1 MEKLTVEILVVVF
14 VASVVRSAF
23 GFGEALIAV
32 PLLALFLPIRV
43 AAPLAVLISV
53 AIAAVILLQD
63 WRKVHLR
70 SSGWLFAPT
79 LAGIPLGIWLLRSA
93 HQELVKAALA
103 VVIILFSGFFM
114 LGKRPPHL
122 EHDSHAWL
130 LGCGFAAGVL
140 GGAYG
145 INGPPLAVYGS
156 MRRWSPQHFRATL
169 QGYFLPASAIG
180 MLGYGISGLW
190 TARGHAL
197 FLCRNVC
204 RASCD
209 LCGPLVEPSHAR
221 RSLSALRPRR
231 CGCRR
236 NCSAGSGTPA
246 PLAHQKKPR
255 YHASIGSAKIAAS
268 SPPMQRNVPSGI

>member
-1 MEKLTVEILVVVF
+1 VGKLTVEILLVIF
-14 VASVVRSAF
+14 FASIVRSAF

-53 AIAAVILLQD
+53 AIAAVILAQD

-70 SSGWLFAPT
+70 SSGWLFLPT

-103 VVIILFSGFFM
+103 VVIVLFSGFFL

-122 EHDSHAWL
+122 DHDSHPWL
-130 LGCGFAAGVL
+130 FGCGFAAGVL

-145 INGPPLAVYGS
+145 INGPPLVVYGS

-169 QGYFLPASAIG
+169 QGYFLPASAVAMIG
-180 MLGYGISGLW
+180 YRISGLW
-190 TARGHAL
+190 TAEVTHYFFIAL
-197 FLCRNVC
+197 FAAIPAIFIGRWLNHRMRGDAFLRYV
-204 RASCD
+204 
-209 LCGPLVEPSHAR
+209 HAGVVAVGIV
-221 RSLSALRPRR
+221 LLIQALRGR
-231 CGCRR
+231 
-236 NCSAGSGTPA
+236 
-246 PLAHQKKPR
+246 
-255 YHASIGSAKIAAS
+255 
-268 SPPMQRNVPSGI
+268 

>member
-1 MEKLTVEILVVVF
+1 VERLTVEILVVVF

-53 AIAAVILLQD
+53 AIAAVILAQD
-63 WRKVHLR
+63 WRKVHVS
-70 SSGWLFAPT
+70 SSGWLFVPT
-79 LAGIPLGIWLLRSA
+79 LAGIPLGIWLLHST
-93 HQELVKAALA
+93 HQELVKGVLA
-103 VVIILFSGFFM
+103 VVIILFSGFFL

-156 MRRWSPQHFRATL
+156 MRRWSPQHFHATL

-190 TARGHAL
+190 TTQVTHYFFIAIFAAIPAIFAGRWLNHRMRGDHFLRYVHAGVVAVGIVL
-197 FLCRNVC
+197 
-204 RASCD
+204 
-209 LCGPLVEPSHAR
+209 LVQ
-221 RSLSALRPRR
+221 ALRHR
-231 CGCRR
+231 
-236 NCSAGSGTPA
+236 
-246 PLAHQKKPR
+246 
-255 YHASIGSAKIAAS
+255 
-268 SPPMQRNVPSGI
+268 

>member
-1 MEKLTVEILVVVF
+1 MERLTVEILVVVF

-53 AIAAVILLQD
+53 AIAAVILAQD
-63 WRKVHLR
+63 WRKVHVS
-70 SSGWLFAPT
+70 SSGWLFVPT
-79 LAGIPLGIWLLRSA
+79 LAGIPLGIWLLHST
-93 HQELVKAALA
+93 HQELVKGVLA
-103 VVIILFSGFFM
+103 VVIILFSGFFL

-190 TARGHAL
+190 TTQVTHYFFIAIFAAIPAIFAGRWLNHRMRGDHFLRYVHAGVVAVGIVL
-197 FLCRNVC
+197 
-204 RASCD
+204 
-209 LCGPLVEPSHAR
+209 LVQ
-221 RSLSALRPRR
+221 ALRHR
-231 CGCRR
+231 
-236 NCSAGSGTPA
+236 
-246 PLAHQKKPR
+246 
-255 YHASIGSAKIAAS
+255 
-268 SPPMQRNVPSGI
+268 

>member
-1 MEKLTVEILVVVF
+1 VGRLTVEILAVVF

-32 PLLALFLPIRV
+32 PLLALFLPVQV
-43 AAPLAVLISV
+43 ATPLAVLISV
-53 AIAAVILLQD
+53 AIAGMILIQD

-79 LAGIPLGIWLLRSA
+79 LAGIPLGIWMLHSA
-93 HQELVKAALA
+93 HQELVKAALG
-103 VVIILFSGFFM
+103 VVIVLFSGFFL

-130 LGCGFAAGVL
+130 LGCGFVAGVL

-145 INGPPLAVYGS
+145 INGPALVVYGS

-180 MLGYGISGLW
+180 MVGYGISGLW
-190 TARGHAL
+190 TTQVTHYFLIAL
-197 FLCRNVC
+197 FAAIPAVFVGRWLNHRMRGDAFLRYV
-204 RASCD
+204 
-209 LCGPLVEPSHAR
+209 HAGVVTIGIV
-221 RSLSALRPRR
+221 LLIQALRHR
-231 CGCRR
+231 
-236 NCSAGSGTPA
+236 
-246 PLAHQKKPR
+246 
-255 YHASIGSAKIAAS
+255 
-268 SPPMQRNVPSGI
+268 

>member
-1 MEKLTVEILVVVF
+1 MERLTVEILVVVF

-53 AIAAVILLQD
+53 ATAAVILVQD
-63 WRKVHLR
+63 WRKVHVS
-70 SSGWLFAPT
+70 SSGWLFVPT
-79 LAGIPLGIWLLRSA
+79 LAGIPLGIWLLHSV
-93 HQELVKAALA
+93 HQEFVKGALA
-103 VVIILFSGFFM
+103 VVIILFSGFFL

-190 TARGHAL
+190 TTQVTHYFFVAIFAALPAIFVGRWLNHRMRGDHFLRYVHAGVAVVGIVL
-197 FLCRNVC
+197 
-204 RASCD
+204 
-209 LCGPLVEPSHAR
+209 LVQ
-221 RSLSALRPRR
+221 ALRHR
-231 CGCRR
+231 
-236 NCSAGSGTPA
+236 
-246 PLAHQKKPR
+246 
-255 YHASIGSAKIAAS
+255 
-268 SPPMQRNVPSGI
+268 